1 MDKQTI
7 RQKLDVKRIWDDAYY
22 GGRRIISDATYDAL
36 KDEIRL
42 ALEADPAL
50 NAEFSA
56 EFTATSFSRL
66 ENTFGDIKHDFPM
79 MSLAKSNDIN
89 LFFKEVQKW
98 KAAGAKS
105 FILMWKIDG
114 SSSAYRYR
122 DEVLAQVLTFHSFE

>member
-56 EFTATSFSRL
+56 EFTATSLPRGSNACLGNGWEFTTQNSRM
-66 ENTFGDIKHDFPM
+66 P
-79 MSLAKSNDIN
+79 S
-89 LFFKEVQKW
+89 VW
-98 KAAGAKS
+98 
-105 FILMWKIDG
+105 
-114 SSSAYRYR
+114 RYG
-122 DEVLAQVLTFHSFE
+122 TMC